1 MITGNYH
8 FADKTV
14 EVNSIFN
21 TVHLYC
27 KDYISED
34 EPDFAVTTDAGDIE
48 FERSRDEIKTFTDG
62 YYEEL
67 AVYRKICEKMPL
79 YDTFLFHGSVIAV
92 DGKAFAFAAPSGTG
106 KSTHAALWRQYLGDR
121 VVMVNDDK
129 PLIKIFDEVTVYGTP
144 YDGKHRLSNKIG
156 VPLKAVCLLERSDE
170 NRIEKMRASEAFPKV
185 WGQVYHPSDKTS
197 LAKTLDLIN
206 VFMSR
211 VEFYK
216 LQCNMDID
224 AAKVAYDRLIMT
236 D

>member
-1 MITGNYH
+1 MITGNYQ

-121 VVMVNDDK
+121 AVMVNDDK
-129 PLIKIFDEVTVYGTP
+129 PLIKITDAVTVYGTP
-144 YDGKHRLSNKIG
+144 YDGKHRLSNKIA

-170 NRIEKMRASEAFPKV
+170 NRIEKVRASEAFPKV
-185 WGQVYHPSDKTS
+185 LGQVYHPSDKTA

-224 AAKVAYDRLIMT
+224 AAKVAYDRLIMI